1 MSSIILSQTQT
12 TAADDDDVDN
22 LEHGDD
28 EAVSRV
34 HQERRSR
41 GRLLSRKRYQE
52 TNDDLDNT
60 DKSEELN
67 DETVAAT
74 SSRQVLTIDLC

>member
-1 MSSIILSQTQT
+1 MSQTQT
-12 TAADDDDVDN
+12 TAAEDDDDDN

-28 EAVSRV
+28 ETVSRV

-67 DETVAAT
+67 DETAATT